1 MITQSLINA
10 GVILGITIVTSR
22 GHLLYFI
29 RAYLESII
37 IGEMQKE
44 YLGEKYKDYG
54 FIFRPLLLC
63 PVCMNSFWGVIIV
76 LLSAYVNEVVI
87 DLKFAISSLLSIL
100 ISTFI
105 CYVANEYILHS
116 EPNTE

>member
-29 RAYLESII
+29 RTYLESII
-37 IGEMQKE
+37 IREMQKE
-44 YLGEKYKDYG
+44 YLGEKYRDYG
-54 FIFRPLLLC
+54 FILRPLLLC

-76 LLSAYVNEVVI
+76 LLSAYVNEIVI
-87 DLKFAISSLLSIL
+87 DLRFAISSLFSIL

-105 CYVANEYILHS
+105 CYVSNEYLFNS
-116 EPNTE
+116 EQNSE